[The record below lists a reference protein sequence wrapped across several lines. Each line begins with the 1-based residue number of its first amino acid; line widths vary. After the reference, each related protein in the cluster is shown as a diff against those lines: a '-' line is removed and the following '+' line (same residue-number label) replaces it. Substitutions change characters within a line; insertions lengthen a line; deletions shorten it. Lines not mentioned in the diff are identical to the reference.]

1 MDLALWRV
9 PRRIG
14 NSQSGGKS
22 NKARI
27 INDFCSRWEEVG
39 AGTGGCSVRVL
50 EEIGTA
56 SGCGDYI
63 DNLHFG
69 EGRWVLRDGDNLP
82 WET

>member
-1 MDLALWRV
+1 M
-9 PRRIG
+9 
-14 NSQSGGKS
+14 
-22 NKARI
+22 
-27 INDFCSRWEEVG
+27 G
-39 AGTGGCSVRVL
+39 AGTGGCSVSVL